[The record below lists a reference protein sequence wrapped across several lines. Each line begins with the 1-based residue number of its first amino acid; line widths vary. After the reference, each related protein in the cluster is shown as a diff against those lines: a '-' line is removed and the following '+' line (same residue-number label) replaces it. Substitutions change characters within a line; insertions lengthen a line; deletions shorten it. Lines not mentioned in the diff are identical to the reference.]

1 MLNNKD
7 MEIKLNIEE
16 DIKIPVVVF
25 EPQGQ

>member
-16 DIKIPVVVF
+16 DIKIPVVAV